1 MKLMI
6 FIKRILREEKEGLL
20 RFQTARQE
28 YSPELEKKVE
38 LKIAENNVKRLIP
51 FAAIILLIEI
61 INQIT
66 IFLTSSGDSLQAAYL
81 PAGILMILLM
91 AVSILLSYLALRRSF
106 VTAGRCRLLYR
117 SFWWL
122 FSLGMLVFILLEIS
136 TRGSTNNFI
145 YLLILTAAFPLLT
158 WKESILLFCADTAVT
173 FSFALYRGL
182 TPQQLLQFPLIAIF
196 AWILSRM
203 LYSSYK
209 MNEIMLAQLKISNQK
224 LADLAR
230 TDPLTGLFNRRGIQ
244 EQLQIILSRFEHP
257 VRTGFL
263 MIDIDLFKK
272 YNDRFGHEQGD
283 QCLKKVA
290 DTVKS
295 CTKGPYDITSRFGGE
310 EFLVAL
316 IDHSQE
322 EIFRIAEQILSE
334 ILALKL
340 PAADDEVSSFVT
352 VSIGAASVMA
362 PFDFITLYEQA
373 DHALYRA
380 KKSGRNCVT
389 MYRKSG
395 LNGQWTGN

>member
-1 MKLMI
+1 MI
-6 FIKRILREEKEGLL
+6 FIKRIFREEKEGLF
-20 RFQTARQE
+20 RFQTAQQE
-28 YSPELEKKVE
+28 HSPELEKKVA
-38 LKIAENNVKRLIP
+38 LKIAKNNVKRLIP

-66 IFLTSSGDSLQAAYL
+66 ILLTSSEDSLRAAYL

-91 AVSILLSYLALRRSF
+91 VSAILLAYLVLRRSF
-106 VTAGRCRLLYR
+106 AAAGHCRLLYR

-122 FSLGMLVFILLEIS
+122 FSLGMLVFIWLEIC

-158 WKESILLFCADTAVT
+158 WKESLLLFCADTAVM
-173 FSFALYRGL
+173 FSFALYSGL
-182 TPQQLLQFPLIAIF
+182 APQQMLQFPLIAIF

-209 MNEIMLAQLKISNQK
+209 MNEIMMAQLKISNQK
-224 LADLAR
+224 LMDLAR
-230 TDPLTGLFNRRGIQ
+230 TDPLTGLCNRRGIQ
-244 EQLQIILSRFEHP
+244 EQLQEILPRFDHP

-290 DTVKS
+290 DTVKE
-295 CTKGPYDITSRFGGE
+295 CTKGPYDITSRYGGE

-316 IDHSQE
+316 VDYSPD
-322 EIFRIAEQILSE
+322 EILRMAERILSE

-340 PAADDEVSSFVT
+340 PDADDEVSPFVT
-352 VSIGAASVMA
+352 VSIGAASVMT

-373 DHALYRA
+373 DRALYRA
-380 KKSGRNCVT
+380 KNSGRNCVA
-389 MYRKSG
+389 MNCSG
-395 LNGQWTGN
+395 QDTGNFS